1 MMAMMWRPISAS
13 SCDESCRNPAG
24 FCFSAPVVIK
34 DRMQE
39 TSAQHFIKLDF
50 DQSTDEWLSWR
61 RGGIGASDA
70 PVVMGLSP
78 WQKDGDLLRI
88 KTGQHGRAAGQRRHA
103 ARQEAGTL
111 ARLAYVKHTGI
122 DVAPV
127 CVQSRQHSWMRASL
141 DGLSADGRHVL
152 EIKCPGEKDH
162 RLAASGSVPPEKYY
176 PQLQHILAV
185 TGLGE
190 ISYWSFRFDSTALL
204 KVARDEAFIAGLLEK
219 EVAFW
224 TRVCAIADGRAAA
237 G

>member
-1 MMAMMWRPISAS
+1 
-13 SCDESCRNPAG
+13 
-24 FCFSAPVVIK
+24 
-34 DRMQE
+34 MQE
-39 TSAQHFIKLDF
+39 TSPAHFIKLDF

-78 WQKDGDLLRI
+78 WQKDGELLLL
-88 KTGQHGRAAGQRRHA
+88 KTGQQSERPANDAMQRGKRL
-103 ARQEAGTL
+103 EPM

-122 DVAPV
+122 EVAPV
-127 CVQSRQHSWMRASL
+127 CVQSREHPWMRASL

-162 RLAASGSVPPEKYY
+162 RLAASGSVPEKYF

-190 ISYWSFRFDSTALL
+190 IYYWSFRFDSTALL
-204 KVARDEAFIAGLLEK
+204 KVVRDESFIAGLLEK

-224 TRVCAIADGRAAA
+224 TRVCAVADGRAAA
-237 G
+237 EAG